1 MENAPHRS
9 PEPDKILVL
18 TLQPQKLRN
27 PDILEAG
34 TN

>member
-1 MENAPHRS
+1 MENAPHKT
-9 PEPDKILVL
+9 PEPNKIIVL

-27 PDILEAG
+27 PDIWEAG